1 MTTGACT
8 IAVQEPKLS
17 ASDATPRGRAPVV
30 ALAVATAFGIGYT
43 PIASGTFGSAA
54 GLVLWLALSS
64 APVIQAATIGLLF
77 GIGAWTAGI
86 AERHFEATDPAPVV
100 IDEVM
105 GMLITL
111 FMNPVGW
118 AGAVAA
124 FVLFRIF
131 DVIKPYPADRL
142 ERLPGGLGVMAD
154 DAMAAVYANIAL
166 RALLKLVSLL
176 LPSAF
181 CLWPLTLPF
190 ALHFSFY
197 LLLFTFLCV
206 QPLSLSAANC

>member
-8 IAVQEPKLS
+8 IVVQEPKLS
-17 ASDATPRGRAPVV
+17 ASEETTPGRARFV
-30 ALAVATAFGIGYT
+30 ALAVATAFGVGYV

-54 GLVLWLALSS
+54 GLVLWLALPS
-64 APVIQAATIGLLF
+64 ATLIQAATIGSLF

-105 GMLITL
+105 GMLLTL

-154 DAMAAVYANIAL
+154 DTMAAIYANIAL
-166 RALLKLVSLL
+166 RALL
-176 LPSAF
+176 AI
-181 CLWPLTLPF
+181 
-190 ALHFSFY
+190 
-197 LLLFTFLCV
+197 
-206 QPLSLSAANC
+206 ANRVIG